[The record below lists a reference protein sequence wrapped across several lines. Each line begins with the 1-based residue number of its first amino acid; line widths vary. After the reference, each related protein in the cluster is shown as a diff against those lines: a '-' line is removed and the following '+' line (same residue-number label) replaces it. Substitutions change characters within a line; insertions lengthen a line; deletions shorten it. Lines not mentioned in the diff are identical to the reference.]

1 MFWGWNQSEIVLYNS
16 NILKKLVNEDQIKG
30 IGSQPK
36 VTSPVVFK
44 RKING
49 VWIRTNL

>member
-30 IGSQPK
+30 IVSQSK

-49 VWIRTNL
+49 VWVRTN